1 MSSKCNGICFS
12 EFLCLGGW
20 EQEIPYNML
29 PGVTSGDD
37 DMNSYS
43 SNFYESGTGNRRIT
57 EYGSSNYY
65 SEQDEEEDMV
75 MLRAF
80 DNISLIYKF
89 PVLKA
94 SILIIT
100 YFYFSF
106 LQCIQTT
113 SR

>member
-1 MSSKCNGICFS
+1 MICFS

-29 PGVTSGDD
+29 PGVTSEDE

-43 SNFYESGTGNRRIT
+43 SSFYESATGNRRIT

-75 MLRAF
+75 TLQAF
-80 DNISLIYKF
+80 RNILSIYNQKG
-89 PVLKA
+89 
-94 SILIIT
+94 SN
-100 YFYFSF
+100 
-106 LQCIQTT
+106 
-113 SR
+113 